1 VEEHAVSAVRMTTW
15 KVPQIG
21 DICMLLPH
29 GWNSVPGDELILS
42 YNGDNTWLSQQAC
55 VFFP

>member
-1 VEEHAVSAVRMTTW
+1 VEEHAVSAVRMIPW
-15 KVPQIG
+15 KVPQKG
-21 DICMLLPH
+21 DLLFPRH
-29 GWNSVPGDELILS
+29 EWGVPGDEMILS

>member
-1 VEEHAVSAVRMTTW
+1 VEEHAVSAVCMTTW

-21 DICMLLPH
+21 FIYV
-29 GWNSVPGDELILS
+29 WNSVPGDEVILS